1 MFKMKKLP
9 INPPLTLTKKLR
21 DWWLM
26 DVTCSRP
33 YRKLIDFK
41 YALRNMIF
49 RGHNNVRLTK
59 FAGKDWV
66 ETDIRLF
73 EAVFECLREF
83 VEEQE
88 GWLGSWTESRW
99 TRWKMRWLPNRFR
112 RQLSRRLA
120 EKHWEW
126 EMTDPDCGDV
136 NEEGTQANR
145 ARKVKELYTWYMDV
159 YNKAEDPWESLPEPP
174 GGYKRMFDDD
184 GFLRREEDTPE
195 WKEYNAQ
202 SRAASEEEDRRYKEA
217 TDKAIEVLKI
227 RDSLWT

>member
-1 MFKMKKLP
+1 MIKTLPSRPPLMKKLR
-9 INPPLTLTKKLR
+9 T
-21 DWWLM
+21 WWIM
-26 DVTCSRP
+26 DVTSSRL
-33 YRKLIDFK
+33 YNKLADIK

-83 VEEQE
+83 AEEQVA
-88 GWLGSWTESRW
+88 WIGSWSEDRW

-112 RQLSRRLA
+112 RELSRRLA
-120 EKHWEW
+120 EKYWEW
-126 EMTDPDCGDV
+126 EMTDPDCGDI

-145 ARKVKELYTWYMDV
+145 ARQMKELYTWYMDV

-174 GGYKRMFDDD
+174 GGYKNMFSSVNRPDDD
-184 GFLRREEDTPE
+184 DPA
-195 WKEYNAQ
+195 WKEYWRQ
-202 SRAASEEEDRRYKEA
+202 SNAASEEEDRRYNEA
-217 TDKAIEVLKI
+217 TEKAIQVLKI
-227 RDSLWT
+227 RASLWT